1 MENFASDIPSNVNQ
15 TMNEVSE
22 KEKEK
27 GTVLTQEIDIEI
39 KKKSKKRKIKQEKVE
54 KIIQKWLKL
63 QKTIKEEITLEEV
76 IIKQQKDDF
85 DSLKSLFT
93 QYYET
98 KIQSRKQFE
107 IIKKLEKNIK
117 TDDKKY
123 IIVEDIDRVLLDAND
138 PIKNLLFLLRNNYDY
153 ITKLVSLVDEMDDSE
168 KVDSLVELFCNQFYD
183 NILIPNP
190 EQEEL
195 LILIYKL
202 LEEEITP
209 MNSASI
215 DEFLNDTS
223 FIGKFIS
230 SYMNKRE
237 LKVFLTMLLNPLI
250 LSIENSGLDCM
261 DMSLNNINNEII
273 KKKLGNKESN
283 ENNYDL
289 EFFLEKIPKTT
300 IHFKQHYVL
309 ENEQEEEEKADR
321 TGINSEEKEE
331 ALNRESVSS
340 YNSNQ
345 RTESIDISA
354 EISDINQEYKKEL
367 TLDRIYEKIV
377 NEEKGEIKD
386 LYLYQ
391 LEQIGNDPDLF
402 TNTGLKLVLED
413 SYFKNNKSLILKK
426 YFDNFFFIKKK
437 IDYIIQSLIDKIS
450 TIPYTVRCICKVIS
464 LLMYKK
470 FPLLPK

>member
-289 EFFLEKIPKTT
+289 DFF
-300 IHFKQHYVL
+300 
-309 ENEQEEEEKADR
+309 
-321 TGINSEEKEE
+321 
-331 ALNRESVSS
+331 
-340 YNSNQ
+340 
-345 RTESIDISA
+345 
-354 EISDINQEYKKEL
+354 
-367 TLDRIYEKIV
+367 
-377 NEEKGEIKD
+377 
-386 LYLYQ
+386 
-391 LEQIGNDPDLF
+391 
-402 TNTGLKLVLED
+402 
-413 SYFKNNKSLILKK
+413 
-426 YFDNFFFIKKK
+426 
-437 IDYIIQSLIDKIS
+437 
-450 TIPYTVRCICKVIS
+450 
-464 LLMYKK
+464 
-470 FPLLPK
+470 